1 MIKYLA
7 YIIGK
12 EEDGQYFNTAREAY
26 DYINSLSVPNLEC
39 KVILVEI
46 PE

>member
-12 EEDGQYFNTAREAY
+12 EKDGKYFNTPREAY
-26 DYINSLSVPNLEC
+26 DYINSLDVPNSEC
-39 KVILVEI
+39 EIIPVEI

>member
-1 MIKYLA
+1 MIKFLA

-12 EEDGQYFNTAREAY
+12 EKEGKYFNNAREAY
-26 DYINSLSVPNLEC
+26 DYINSLDVPNSEC
-39 KVILVEI
+39 EIIVVEI

>member
-7 YIIGK
+7 YIIGHEK
-12 EEDGQYFNTAREAY
+12 DGKYFNTPREAY
-26 DYINSLSVPNLEC
+26 DYINSLDVPNSEC
-39 KVILVEI
+39 EVIVVEI

>member
-7 YIIGK
+7 YVIGDEK
-12 EEDGQYFNTAREAY
+12 NGKYFNTAREAY
-26 DYINSLSVPNLEC
+26 DYINSLDIPNSQCE
-39 KVILVEI
+39 VILVEI

>member
-7 YIIGK
+7 YIKGK
-12 EEDGQYFNTAREAY
+12 EKDGKYFNTAREAY
-26 DYINSLSVPNLEC
+26 DYINSLDVHNSDCEV
-39 KVILVEI
+39 VLVEI